1 MQLHFS
7 TILRDLDFLL
17 IGIKSTVILT
27 VLSMA
32 VGLVIGFL
40 AALARMTSWW
50 PVRWASAFYVDFFR
64 STPVLV
70 QVMWVFF
77 ALPILLRHSLSPFA
91 AGTAVLSLHVG
102 ANLAEIYRAGILS
115 IPSGQRYAGLAIGM
129 TGKQVMARIILPQA
143 VIRMLPPMT
152 NAFISLLKDS
162 SIISVISI
170 AELMR
175 QALSL
180 VEYTMRPLEV
190 LTVTALLYFCLA
202 YPLSL
207 ASSFLHRRYLSV

>member
-1 MQLHFS
+1 MQLHFA
-7 TILRDLDFLL
+7 TAWRDVAFLL
-17 IGIKSTVILT
+17 IGIKFTVMLT

-32 VGLVIGFL
+32 AGLIIGLL
-40 AALARMTSWW
+40 AALARMSSWW
-50 PVRWASAFYVDFFR
+50 SVRWASAFYVDFFR
-64 STPVLV
+64 STPVLI

-77 ALPILLRHSLSPFA
+77 ALPILLHHSLTPFA

-129 TGKQVMARIILPQA
+129 KGRQVMARIILPQA

-152 NAFISLLKDS
+152 NTFISLLKDS
-162 SIISVISI
+162 SIISVISV

-190 LTVTALLYFCLA
+190 LTVTAFLYFCLA

-207 ASSFLHRRYLSV
+207 ASSYLHRRYLSV

>member
-1 MQLHFS
+1 
-7 TILRDLDFLL
+7 
-17 IGIKSTVILT
+17 
-27 VLSMA
+27 
-32 VGLVIGFL
+32 
-40 AALARMTSWW
+40 
-50 PVRWASAFYVDFFR
+50 
-64 STPVLV
+64 
-70 QVMWVFF
+70 
-77 ALPILLRHSLSPFA
+77 
-91 AGTAVLSLHVG
+91 
-102 ANLAEIYRAGILS
+102 
-115 IPSGQRYAGLAIGM
+115 
-129 TGKQVMARIILPQA
+129 MARIILPQA

-162 SIISVISI
+162 SIISVISV

-207 ASSFLHRRYLSV
+207 ASSYLHRRYLSV